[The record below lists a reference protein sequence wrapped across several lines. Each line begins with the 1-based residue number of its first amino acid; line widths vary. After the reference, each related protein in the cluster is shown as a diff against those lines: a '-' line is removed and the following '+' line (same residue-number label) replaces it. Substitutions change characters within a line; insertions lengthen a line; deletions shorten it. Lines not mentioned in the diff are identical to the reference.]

1 MSTKQ
6 LLVEAAIDLFNAR
19 GLARVSVRDLA
30 AQLDI
35 SPGNVTYHF
44 KSKDLLVEHA
54 LDSLIERMNELSAAG
69 FATTNLDAY
78 RDMLGKIWDVQHR
91 YRFFYIDAADILRAY
106 PKVKREYQ
114 AVVKRRIEQSKRYF
128 NALIAAEIL
137 EPLDASELD
146 LLTRRSWMVLSFW
159 QSRLVILNEPA
170 SQEQFVE
177 EVFGVLQPHVLTRK
191 ALRRASVRMRS

>member
-6 LLVEAAIDLFNAR
+6 LLAEAAIDLFNAR

-30 AQLDI
+30 TQLDI

-54 LDSLIERMNELSAAG
+54 LDSLIERMNELSAAA
-69 FATTNLDAY
+69 FATTDLDAY
-78 RDMLGKIWDVQHR
+78 REMLAKIWDVQHR

-106 PKVKREYQ
+106 PKVKRAYQ

-128 NALIAAEIL
+128 NALIAAGIL
-137 EPLDASELD
+137 EPLDSGELE

-170 SQEQFVE
+170 SQEQFVA
-177 EVFGVLQPHVLTRK
+177 EVFAVLRPHLTGK
-191 ALRRASVRMRS
+191 SVRRASARMR

>member
-6 LLVEAAIDLFNAR
+6 LLAEAAIDLFNAR

-44 KSKDLLVEHA
+44 KSKDLLVEYA
-54 LDSLIERMNELSAAG
+54 LDSLIERMNELSAAA
-69 FATTNLDAY
+69 FATTDLDAY
-78 RDMLGKIWDVQHR
+78 REMLGKIWEVQHR

-106 PKVKREYQ
+106 PKVKRAYQ
-114 AVVKRRIEQSKRYF
+114 AVVRRRIEQSKRYF
-128 NALIAAEIL
+128 NALIGAQIL
-137 EPLDASELD
+137 EPLDAQELEV
-146 LLTRRSWMVLSFW
+146 LTRRSWMVLSFW

-170 SQEQFVE
+170 SPEQFVE
-177 EVFGVLQPHVLTRK
+177 EVFGVLRPHLTGK
-191 ALRRASVRMRS
+191 ALRRAGARRRA

>member
-6 LLVEAAIDLFNAR
+6 LLAEAAIDLFNAR

-44 KSKDLLVEHA
+44 KSKDLLVEYA
-54 LDSLIERMNELSAAG
+54 LDSLIERMNELSAAA
-69 FATTNLDAY
+69 FATTDLDAY
-78 RDMLGKIWDVQHR
+78 REMLGKIWEVQHR

-106 PKVKREYQ
+106 PKVKRAYQ

-128 NALIAAEIL
+128 NALIDAQIL
-137 EPLDASELD
+137 EPLDAQELEV
-146 LLTRRSWMVLSFW
+146 LTRRSWMVLSFW

-170 SQEQFVE
+170 SPEQFVE
-177 EVFGVLQPHVLTRK
+177 EVFGVLRPHLTAK
-191 ALRRASVRMRS
+191 AMRRAGARRRA